1 MEGMISKEISPIQ
14 TGYLISSGSSLSIRK
29 WMIGFVIRLL
39 EITHG
44 QWLYRNVQVH
54 DDVSGVNATLRKE
67 ELMREIEKQLEL
79 GTEGLPQEDRYLLEI
94 NLEDLETTSGEKQT
108 YWLLAIR
115 AARRAHRLTRRC
127 NRDERRTVTISEDE
141 EQSLA
146 LSEDEEQSQGSIE
159 VPQNEVVEILE
170 IHSPPRVRRIS
181 EGWNLDDEDDFKAY
195 RQQFS
200 QTIFI

>member
-1 MEGMISKEISPIQ
+1 LLLLDGQ
-14 TGYLISSGSSLSIRK
+14 TVFR
-29 WMIGFVIRLL
+29 
-39 EITHG
+39 
-44 QWLYRNVQVH
+44 
-54 DDVSGVNATLRKE
+54 

-94 NLEDLETTSGEKQT
+94 NLKDLETTSGEKQT

-127 NRDERRTVTISEDE
+127 NRDERTTGTISEDE

-159 VPQNEVVEILE
+159 VPQNEVVKILE

-181 EGWNLDDEDDFKAY
+181 EGWNLDDEDDDELDNTFVQDPPPRVRRVVAATGNHE
-195 RQQFS
+195 S
-200 QTIFI
+200 QRRV